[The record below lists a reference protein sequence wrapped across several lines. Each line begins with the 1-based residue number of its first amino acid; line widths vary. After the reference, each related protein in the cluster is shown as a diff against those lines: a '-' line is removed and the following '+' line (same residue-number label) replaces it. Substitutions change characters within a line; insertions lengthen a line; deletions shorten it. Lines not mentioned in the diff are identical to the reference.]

1 MFIVNSTHRSIS
13 SPRGGGYVS
22 INRIYV
28 GIKVYFAIQKF
39 LVL

>member
-13 SPRGGGYVS
+13 SPRGGYVS